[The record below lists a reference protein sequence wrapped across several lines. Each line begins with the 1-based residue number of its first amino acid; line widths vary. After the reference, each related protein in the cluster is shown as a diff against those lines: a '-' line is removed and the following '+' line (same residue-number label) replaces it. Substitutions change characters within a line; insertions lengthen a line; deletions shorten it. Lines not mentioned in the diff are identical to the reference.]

1 MRHDEDREQAA
12 VFAVL
17 DSLVDEY
24 PACGLVFHPPNGGAR
39 DARAGAMMKRAGTRR
54 GVPDIICP
62 ILPAWND
69 YASPPGPL
77 AIEMKAPGGRLAF
90 EQRQFLAGLQGAGW
104 RTEVCYSA
112 GEAVKVLA
120 DHMRIP
126 VSPVVLRNKVVAA
139 GGSWPE

>member
-1 MRHDEDREQAA
+1 MRHDEEREQAA

-17 DSLVDEY
+17 DSLADEW
-24 PACGLVFHPPNGGAR
+24 PDCALVFHPPNGGAR

-62 ILPAWND
+62 VFAHDFQL
-69 YASPPGPL
+69 GPL
-77 AIEMKAPGGRLAF
+77 AIEMKAPGGRLTV

-112 GEAVKVLA
+112 GAAVKVLA
-120 DHMRIP
+120 DHMGIG
-126 VSPVVLRNKVVAA
+126 VSPVVLRNKTIAA